1 MHRHLWNVLFDLLIL
16 PISVLVYRIQSIWQH
31 WKLLQLVIVTK
42 SCSLNTDQI
51 LHQHLERLT

>member
-42 SCSLNTDQI
+42 SFSLNTDQI